1 MSLPAEAGIQA
12 CSRASGIPGNMDFSY
27 FLDSRLRGNDTLS
40 GNRILS
46 GHYHFGFSLV
56 REWPT
61 GCTPQGEASCPDRL
75 NVTETEFSPFSP

>member
-1 MSLPAEAGIQA
+1 
-12 CSRASGIPGNMDFSY
+12 MDFSY

-75 NVTETEFSPFSP
+75 NVTETEFSPFSPWSMLVP